1 MLDQVVES
9 AEAKGHTVQFWY
21 IPRELN
27 EEADHLAKQASL
39 RDTRG

>member
-9 AEAKGHTVQFWY
+9 VEAKGHTVKFWH
-21 IPRELN
+21 IPREFN
-27 EEADHLAKQASL
+27 EGADHLAKQASL